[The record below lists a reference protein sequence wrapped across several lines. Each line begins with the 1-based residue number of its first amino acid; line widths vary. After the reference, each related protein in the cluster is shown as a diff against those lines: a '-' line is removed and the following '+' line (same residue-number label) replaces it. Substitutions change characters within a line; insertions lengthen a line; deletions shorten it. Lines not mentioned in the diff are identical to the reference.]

1 MCLDLKDSMADVTF
15 THPGIYA
22 ISESFLDDLQIK
34 SHHSFFRQHNA
45 NPPLR
50 TCNHANYHQIELE
63 LTLLFSRNLIQRTPT
78 DLMIQ
83 YVNHYIEQFPF
94 LSITS

>member
-45 NPPLR
+45 NPPVENMQP
-50 TCNHANYHQIELE
+50 CQ
-63 LTLLFSRNLIQRTPT
+63 
-78 DLMIQ
+78 
-83 YVNHYIEQFPF
+83 
-94 LSITS
+94 LSSNRARINTVVLS